1 MKLNELSDN
10 KGARKARSR
19 VGRGIGSGTG
29 KTSGR
34 GHKGQ
39 KSRSGVSLL
48 GKEGGQMPLYRR
60 LPKRG
65 FYNLFGKRYAE
76 VNLGRLQIAIDT
88 GKLDPKKTVDG
99 KALIAAGVVR
109 RLHDGVKLLANGELK
124 AKLNIE
130 IAGASKAAIAAVGKA
145 GGTIVLPEPK
155 AKPDGK
161 KARAKRERESARAKK
176 IAAVNNPAKEA
187 KGPSKE
193 AKGKT
198 SSGKGD
204 KAKANAGTKTA
215 TAGGNEKKAADTPKD
230 QSPE

>member
-1 MKLNELSDN
+1 MQLNELSDN
-10 KGARKARSR
+10 KGARKARTR

-65 FYNLFGKRYAE
+65 FHNLFRKRYAE
-76 VNLGRLQIAIDT
+76 VNLGQLQTAIDV
-88 GKLDPKKTVDG
+88 GKLDAKKTVDG
-99 KALIAAGVVR
+99 PALLAAGVVR
-109 RLHDGVKLLANGELK
+109 RLHDGVRLLANGELK

-130 IAGASKAAIAAVGKA
+130 IAGASKAAVAAVGKA

-155 AKPDGK
+155 TKPDGK
-161 KARAKRERESARAKK
+161 KARMKREREEARAKK
-176 IAAVNNPAKEA
+176 IAAVHNPAKAAE
-187 KGPSKE
+187 
-193 AKGKT
+193 GK
-198 SSGKGD
+198 
-204 KAKANAGTKTA
+204 KAKA
-215 TAGGNEKKAADTPKD
+215 GGEKKKAADTPKD
-230 QSPE
+230 QPPK

>member
-65 FYNLFGKRYAE
+65 FHNLFGKRYAE
-76 VNLGRLQIAIDT
+76 VNLGRLQIAVDA
-88 GKLDPKKTVDG
+88 GKLDANKTVDG
-99 KALIAAGVVR
+99 PALLAAGVVR

-130 IAGASKAAIAAVGKA
+130 VAGASKAAIAAVGKA
-145 GGTIVLPEPK
+145 GGKIVLPEPK

-176 IAAVNNPAKEA
+176 IAAVNNPASDEK
-187 KGPSKE
+187 KSSKE
-193 AKGKT
+193 AKGKA
-198 SSGKGD
+198 SSDKGG
-204 KAKANAGTKTA
+204 KAKA
-215 TAGGNEKKAADTPKD
+215 GGDGKKAADTPKD
-230 QSPE
+230 KSPK

>member
-19 VGRGIGSGTG
+19 VGRGIGTGTG

-65 FYNLFGKRYAE
+65 FHNLFRKRYAE
-76 VNLGRLQIAIDT
+76 VNLGQLQIAIDA

-130 IAGASKAAIAAVGKA
+130 IAGASKAAIDAVGKA

-176 IAAVNNPAKEA
+176 IAAVHNPTKKAKA
-187 KGPSKE
+187 PSKE
-193 AKGKT
+193 AKGTSEGAKGEA

-204 KAKANAGTKTA
+204 KAKA
-215 TAGGNEKKAADTPKD
+215 GGNGKKAADAPKD
-230 QSPE
+230 QSSE

>member
-10 KGARKARSR
+10 KGSRKARSR

-65 FYNLFGKRYAE
+65 FHNLFGKRYAE
-76 VNLGRLQIAIDT
+76 VNLGRLQIAIDA

-99 KALIAAGVVR
+99 KALLAAGVVR

-161 KARAKRERESARAKK
+161 KARAKSERESARAKK
-176 IAAVNNPAKEA
+176 IAAVNSP
-187 KGPSKE
+187 PKE
-193 AKGKT
+193 AKGKA

-204 KAKANAGTKTA
+204 KAKA
-215 TAGGNEKKAADTPKD
+215 GGNEKKAADKPKD

>member
-1 MKLNELSDN
+1 MQLNELSDN

-65 FYNLFGKRYAE
+65 FHNLFRKRYAE
-76 VNLGRLQIAIDT
+76 VNIGQLQTAIDA
-88 GKLDPKKTVDG
+88 GKLDAKNTVDG
-99 KALIAAGVVR
+99 QALLAAGIVR
-109 RLHDGVKLLANGELK
+109 RLHDGVRLLANGELK
-124 AKLNIE
+124 AKLKIE
-130 IAGASKAAIAAVGKA
+130 VAGASKAAIAAVGKA
-145 GGTIVLPEPK
+145 GGTVVLPEPK

-161 KARAKRERESARAKK
+161 KARLKRERESARAKK
-176 IAAVNNPAKEA
+176 IAAVNDPT
-187 KGPSKE
+187 KE
-193 AKGKT
+193 AKGKA

-204 KAKANAGTKTA
+204 KAKTKAEKKTA

-230 QSPE
+230 KSPE

>member
-10 KGARKARSR
+10 KGATKNRSR
-19 VGRGIGSGTG
+19 VGRGIGSGLG

-65 FYNLFGKRYAE
+65 FHNLFRTRYAE
-76 VNLGRLQIAIDT
+76 VNLGQLQIAVDA
-88 GKLDPKKTVDG
+88 GKLDPKNTVDG
-99 KALIAAGVVR
+99 KALLAAGVVR

-130 IAGASKAAIAAVGKA
+130 VAGASKAAVDAVGKA
-145 GGTIVLPEPK
+145 GGKITLPEPK
-155 AKPDGK
+155 PKHDGK
-161 KARAKRERESARAKK
+161 KAAAKRERESARAKK
-176 IAAVNNPAKEA
+176 IAAVQNPAET
-187 KGPSKE
+187 
-193 AKGKT
+193 GKDKA
-198 SSGKGD
+198 SSGKGS
-204 KAKANAGTKTA
+204 KAGTKPA
-215 TAGGNEKKAADTPKD
+215 KAGGSEKGAADTPKD
-230 QSPE
+230 

>member
-19 VGRGIGSGTG
+19 VGRGIGTGTG

-65 FYNLFGKRYAE
+65 FHNLFGKRYAE
-76 VNLGRLQIAIDT
+76 VNLGQLQIAIDA

-130 IAGASKAAIAAVGKA
+130 IAGASKAAIDAVGKA

-176 IAAVNNPAKEA
+176 IAAVHNPTKKAKA
-187 KGPSKE
+187 PSKE
-193 AKGKT
+193 AKGASEGAKGEA

-204 KAKANAGTKTA
+204 KAKA
-215 TAGGNEKKAADTPKD
+215 GGNGKKAADAPKD
-230 QSPE
+230 QSSE